1 MSRPTA
7 AYILFA
13 ILACT
18 CFVLM
23 TFSRDIPYTN
33 FFSTADNPL
42 LIMDYN
48 IAYLFQL
55 VLRFDHMLQIIYFG
69 FLLALFWLGYVVGA
83 MQMRIGELENKVMM
97 GEMGMRGE
105 VEHPTYGFEMEEGCE
120 VLRRIV
126 ELEKKRVMDGVR
138 IEELEMMVK
147 GMAKEQS
154 CAAEEVPP
162 PTYTLAEMQT

>member
-105 VEHPTYGFEMEEGCE
+105 VKHPAYGF
-120 VLRRIV
+120 
-126 ELEKKRVMDGVR
+126 EKKRVMDGVR